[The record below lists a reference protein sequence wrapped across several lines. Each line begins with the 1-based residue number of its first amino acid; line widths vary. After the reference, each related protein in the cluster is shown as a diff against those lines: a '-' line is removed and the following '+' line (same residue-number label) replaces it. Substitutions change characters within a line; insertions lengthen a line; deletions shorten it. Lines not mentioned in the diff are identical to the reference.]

1 MEKSILVQGLLT
13 ASMLCLALLVPVS
26 TTADVASPEIPGAE
40 QSAEI
45 SDPISQ
51 TEIAQRI
58 AELATERA
66 DLARQLAQSDNDEY
80 LLKVAER
87 LEQIEL
93 QLKAQADLADM
104 LTLQPGEPGE
114 TQAQDT
120 PSVYRLNAL
129 YDQLAAATSM
139 LRERRDA
146 LVAARERQQELEE
159 RASEAKAKLQDA
171 SEKNRASR
179 ERKARLAELAARSAR
194 EQENL
199 ATLEVRTAQHKAT
212 QSGSL
217 EEQISALRAALAG
230 QAGAPEQALKSLME
244 RESALQREKNRAE
257 RQLATAE
264 LRLSAAK
271 QRFAQS
277 PQGSSDMLATVE
289 ALTAYR
295 DVTARQIALVNAEL
309 ERLPAVAEIWQN
321 WNALLRGSHTPAE
334 LDAWEAEAANTI
346 GELKQAEVTRQSQLA
361 DQQIRLE
368 NLEARL
374 NQLPEE
380 SQARPVLA
388 EIREAINRLNT
399 DLAASERLIS
409 ADRRLAQRFLD
420 DTLELTGNVGLMQY
434 ASRTTEALREFW
446 SYELTTIDDAPFTVG
461 SLVLGLALFLVGLWF
476 SRLGAGLIGRLA
488 KVRLKLDAGAAHAL
502 QTFSFYA
509 LLAGFTL
516 LALRAVHFPLTA
528 FAFLGGALAIGIGF
542 GSQNVMNNF
551 ISGLILMLERP
562 VRAQDVVEV
571 DGSHGVIQR
580 IGPRSTQ
587 IRSTD
592 GRHIVVPNSFFL
604 ESNVVNWTLS
614 DELIRARVSVGVAYG
629 SPTRLVERLIEEAVR
644 KEPLALDTPTP
655 IVVFDAFGD
664 NSLNFDVHFWVEAR
678 SPMSV
683 QIVQSKIRY
692 AIDDAFRE
700 HDLIIAFP
708 QRDIHL
714 DSLTPIEVR
723 MVDAADSRSGNSDAP
738 GDKS

>member
-1 MEKSILVQGLLT
+1 MKNHHLFYQLPHPLL
-13 ASMLCLALLVPVS
+13 AISLLLFAQLGPVM
-26 TTADVASPEIPGAE
+26 A
-40 QSAEI
+40 SAEVAAPALPGTEQAAEL

-51 TEIAQRI
+51 ADIAQRL

-66 DLARQLAQSDNDEY
+66 SLALQLEQAGTDEY
-80 LLKVAER
+80 LASVTER

-93 QLKAQADLADM
+93 QLKTQADLAEI
-104 LTLQPGEPGE
+104 LALQPEQTDENKSQG
-114 TQAQDT
+114 D

-129 YDQLAAATSM
+129 YDQLGAASSA

-146 LVAARERQQELEE
+146 LESAKEQLQNLEQSAR
-159 RASEAKAKLQDA
+159 KANNKLRDA
-171 SEKNRASR
+171 TAKNRTNR
-179 ERKARLAELAARSAR
+179 EQKARLAELAARSLR
-194 EQENL
+194 EEVNL
-199 ATLEVRTAQHKAT
+199 ATLEVRAAQQQAT

-217 EEQISALRAALAG
+217 EERVAALRTNMANREGRPEEALAAL
-230 QAGAPEQALKSLME
+230 LE
-244 RESALQREKNRAE
+244 RESSLQREKNRAE
-257 RQLATAE
+257 RQLITAE
-264 LRLSAAK
+264 LRLTAAK

-277 PQGSSDMLATVE
+277 PQGSSDILAAVE

-321 WNALLRGSHTPAE
+321 WDLLLRGSYPPDE
-334 LDAWEAEAANTI
+334 LTSWETEAGNRI
-346 GELKQAEVTRQSQLA
+346 IELQQAAATRQSQLA

-368 NLEARL
+368 SLEARL
-374 NQLPEE
+374 GQLSADSE
-380 SQARPVLA
+380 ARPVLE
-388 EIREAINRLNT
+388 EIRTAINRLSI
-399 DLAASERLIS
+399 DLAASDRLIA
-409 ADRRLAQRFLD
+409 ADIRLAQRFLD
-420 DTLELTGNVGLMQY
+420 DTLKLTGNVGLMQY
-434 ASRTTEALREFW
+434 VSRVMTALREFW
-446 SYELTTIDDAPFTVG
+446 GYEITTIDDAPFTVG
-461 SLVLGLALFLVGLWF
+461 SLILGLSLFLAGFWF
-476 SRLGAGLIGRLA
+476 SRLGAGAIGRVA
-488 KVRLKLDAGAAHAL
+488 EARLKLDAGASHAMR
-502 QTFSFYA
+502 TFSFYA

-629 SPTRLVERLIEEAVR
+629 SPTRLVSQLIEEVVQV
-644 KEPLALDTPTP
+644 EPLALNKPKP

-664 NSLNFDVHFWVEAR
+664 NSLNFVVHFWVEAR

-683 QIVQSKIRY
+683 QIVQSKIRF

-700 HDLIIAFP
+700 HDLVIAFP
-708 QRDIHL
+708 QRDVHL
-714 DSLTPIEVR
+714 DSVAPIEVR
-723 MVDAADSRSGNSDAP
+723 VVGAADT
-738 GDKS
+738 